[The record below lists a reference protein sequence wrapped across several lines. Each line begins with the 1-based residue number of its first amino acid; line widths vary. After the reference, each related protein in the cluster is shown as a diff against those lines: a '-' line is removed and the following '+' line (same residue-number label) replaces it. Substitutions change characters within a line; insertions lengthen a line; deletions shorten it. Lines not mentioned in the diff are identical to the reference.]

1 MSDETIADESALR
14 GRYAEPSEI
23 VKRKQL
29 DRLDVHC
36 RAIIAHSPFL
46 VLATA
51 GADGTV
57 DASPRGDA
65 PGFVK
70 AIDDRTLML
79 PDRRGNNRLDSLT
92 NVLGNPEVGMI
103 FFVPGLGETLRVNG
117 RAEIVTDAAVL
128 DGMAVAGKAPASALR
143 IAVREAY
150 LHCAKA
156 VIRAKLWSDDYKI
169 DRNAFP
175 SLGRMVAEQVGA
187 DDRVEEFDRAIEES
201 YRTRLY

>member
-1 MSDETIADESALR
+1 MSDEKIADESALR
-14 GRYAEPSEI
+14 ARYAEPSEI

-65 PGFVK
+65 PGFVQV
-70 AIDDRTLML
+70 IDDRTLML
-79 PDRRGNNRLDSLT
+79 PDRRGNNRLDSLA

-117 RAEIVTDAAVL
+117 RAEIVADTAVL
-128 DGMAVAGKAPASALR
+128 DGMAVAGKPPTSALR

-169 DRNAFP
+169 DRSAFP

-187 DDRVEEFDRAIEES
+187 DDRIEEFDRAIEES

>member
-1 MSDETIADESALR
+1 MSDEKIADESALR
-14 GRYAEPSEI
+14 ARYAEPSEI

-65 PGFVK
+65 PGFVQV
-70 AIDDRTLML
+70 IDDRTLML
-79 PDRRGNNRLDSLT
+79 PDRRGNNRLDSLA

-117 RAEIVTDAAVL
+117 RAEIVADTAVL
-128 DGMAVAGKAPASALR
+128 DGMAVAGKPPTSALR

-169 DRNAFP
+169 DRSAFP

>member
-1 MSDETIADESALR
+1 MSDEKIADESALR
-14 GRYAEPSEI
+14 ARYAEPSEI

-79 PDRRGNNRLDSLT
+79 PDRRRNNRLDSLA

-128 DGMAVAGKAPASALR
+128 DGMAVAGKPPTSALR

-169 DRNAFP
+169 DRSAFP